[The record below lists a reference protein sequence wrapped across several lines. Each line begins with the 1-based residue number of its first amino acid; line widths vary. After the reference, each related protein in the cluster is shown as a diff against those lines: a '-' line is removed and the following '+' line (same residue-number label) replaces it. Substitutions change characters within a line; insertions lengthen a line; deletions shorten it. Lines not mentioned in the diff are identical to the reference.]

1 MSVIACEKGKFAD
14 WNFVIPI
21 PKRGCKTAHHFRRR
35 DEKGQAVKAHD
46 ALEGFDVVFG
56 VHAVIGVDVTRVRKG
71 IFLLITNGAFFRD
84 IFIGQNESRF
94 LSTGFGTPNTFI
106 IPRDVSLYAS
116 LSKYACAC
124 ARTSAR
130 LTL

>member
-1 MSVIACEKGKFAD
+1 MSVIACKKCKFAD

-56 VHAVIGVDVTRVRKG
+56 VHAVVGVDVTRVRKG
-71 IFLLITNGAFFRD
+71 IFLF
-84 IFIGQNESRF
+84 
-94 LSTGFGTPNTFI
+94 
-106 IPRDVSLYAS
+106 
-116 LSKYACAC
+116 
-124 ARTSAR
+124 
-130 LTL
+130 

>member
-56 VHAVIGVDVTRVRKG
+56 VHAVVGVDVTRVRKG
-71 IFLLITNGAFFRD
+71 IFLF
-84 IFIGQNESRF
+84 
-94 LSTGFGTPNTFI
+94 
-106 IPRDVSLYAS
+106 
-116 LSKYACAC
+116 
-124 ARTSAR
+124 
-130 LTL
+130 